1 MNAAA
6 PGGNDS
12 QVSRP
17 APTVWIPR
25 PQEDA
30 EALAQDLAAQGIRPL
45 IAPVMTISYRQE
57 NVRLDGVGAVLFTS
71 ANGVR
76 AFIRQSDRRDLTVY
90 AVGANT
96 GAEARASGFD
106 DVQVAGGDVDAL
118 ADFIAGHRKPSDGA
132 LLHVAGSE
140 RAGDL
145 AGMLRQRGY
154 SVDRRVLY
162 DAVVAESLPDAVIQ
176 ALDEGTIDAVALF
189 SPRTARIVGD
199 LVAKAGRQ
207 DAASGLKALCL
218 SANVAEAAK
227 TVDWQEIVV
236 AEAPDRASLLQAV
249 RLALQTR
256 LAQAADTPG
265 VIQDARVEDAVKGPW
280 GSIAGSDEGSE
291 APPPGE
297 TMNDTKDNE
306 PDKTSEDAASGPSA
320 DSTVE
325 RLPDA
330 ETVIDRFGGI
340 RPMAQKLGVTPSTIQ
355 GWKSR
360 NHIPETRWAEV
371 QAVAEREGVSLD
383 AEGEPTRNADELPPA
398 AQQAEG
404 ETIDTKVEET
414 VAASDVKEPENE
426 PESAQHEP
434 DEPAAPPTAPV
445 PATPRKAS
453 GLAWVAVI
461 IALAS
466 GAGLIT
472 QSYWRPAIESSLN
485 AHLSRFFGPPPAPPS
500 APPDTTLAAAIDALQ
515 GRIGALESRP
525 VPQPAP
531 ASEQVDVEGA
541 LAPLS
546 DRLAALE
553 DAMATAP
560 ATSVEQVDLTPLNQ
574 AVAAL
579 RSRVNAMD
587 TRSDESLEAFRAE
600 LSTFAD
606 QFDAIRAGIE
616 TVTDRVAAVERRLAQ
631 IESAYGGPSGS
642 EAALV
647 LTVGQ
652 LDSLMAAAEPFGGT
666 LRDIAALAPDDEAVQ
681 DAVAALEPLK
691 DAVIPSR
698 ADIIDAFADVA
709 PVVDRVERVAG
720 AEGWVDETLA
730 ELRGLVSIRRTD
742 SSESAPAASRAEA
755 ALEKGDLAGAV
766 AAVEPLAGED
776 PLIADWVKKAK
787 QRMAASA
794 SLKVLRDA
802 ALARLRMAAT
812 GG

>member
-12 QVSRP
+12 QDNKP

-30 EALAQDLAAQGIRPL
+30 DALAQDLAAQGIRPL
-45 IAPVMTISYRQE
+45 IAPVMTISYRQA

-76 AFIRQSDRRDLTVY
+76 SFVRQSDRRNLTVY

-96 GAEARASGFD
+96 GAEARTSDFD

-145 AGMLRQRGY
+145 AEMLRQRGY

-162 DAVVAESLPDAVIQ
+162 DAVVAESLPDAVVQ
-176 ALDEGTIDAVALF
+176 ALDDGTIDAVALF
-189 SPRTARIVGD
+189 SPRTARIVCD

-256 LAQAADTPG
+256 LAQAADTPD
-265 VIQDARVEDAVKGPW
+265 VMQDAWVEDAVKGPW
-280 GSIAGSDEGSE
+280 GSNASVEESE
-291 APPPGE
+291 APLPGE

-306 PDKTSEDAASGPSA
+306 PDKMPEDAASGPSA

-330 ETVIDRFGGI
+330 ETVIERFGGI

-360 NHIPETRWAEV
+360 NHIPETRWHEV
-371 QAVAEREGVSLD
+371 QAVAEREGVALD
-383 AEGEPTRNADELPPA
+383 ADGEPARNADELPPA

-404 ETIDTKVEET
+404 EAIDTKVEET
-414 VAASDVKEPENE
+414 VAASDVKEPEKE
-426 PESAQHEP
+426 TVSSEHESATP
-434 DEPAAPPTAPV
+434 PAAPV

-453 GLAWVAVI
+453 GLAWIAMIV
-461 IALAS
+461 ALAS
-466 GAGLIT
+466 GAGLVT

-485 AHLSRFFGPPPAPPS
+485 AHLSRFFGPPPAVPS
-500 APPDTTLAAAIDALQ
+500 APPDTTLAAAVDALQ
-515 GRIGALESRP
+515 GRLGALEKRP
-525 VPQPAP
+525 VPQPATTGD
-531 ASEQVDVEGA
+531 EVDVEGA

-560 ATSVEQVDLTPLNQ
+560 ATSIEQVDLTPLNQ

-631 IESAYGGPSGS
+631 IETAYGGPSGS

-652 LDSLMAAAEPFGGT
+652 LDSLMAASEPFGGT

-698 ADIIDAFADVA
+698 ADIIDAFAAVA
-709 PVVDRVERVAG
+709 PVVDRVERIAG

-742 SSESAPAASRAEA
+742 SSESAPAVSRAEA
-755 ALEKGDLAGAV
+755 ALENGDLAGAV

>member
-1 MNAAA
+1 MTVAA
-6 PGGNDS
+6 PGGNNSHDD
-12 QVSRP
+12 RP
-17 APTVWIPR
+17 VPTVWIPR

-30 EALAQDLAAQGIRPL
+30 EALAEALVAEGIRPL
-45 IAPVMTISYRQE
+45 IAPVMTIAYRQ
-57 NVRLDGVGAVLFTS
+57 VDVLLDGVGAVLFTS

-76 AFIRQSDRRDLTVY
+76 AFVRQSSRRDLTVY

-96 GAEARASGFD
+96 GDEARTSGFA
-106 DVQVAGGDVDAL
+106 DVQVAGGDVDIL
-118 ADFIAGHRKPSDGA
+118 ADFIAGHRKPADGA

-145 AGMLRQRGY
+145 AELLRQRGFL
-154 SVDRRVLY
+154 VDRRVLY
-162 DAVVAESLPDAVIQ
+162 DAVTVEVLPDTVAQ
-176 ALDEGTIDAVALF
+176 ALDDGAVDAVALF
-189 SPRTARIVGD
+189 SPRTARIVCD
-199 LVAKAGRQ
+199 LLVKAERQ
-207 DAASGLKALCL
+207 DAAPGLTVLCL

-227 TVDWQEIVV
+227 ALDWQEIVI

-256 LAQAADTPG
+256 PAQAADTPN
-265 VIQDARVEDAVKGPW
+265 VIQDAKVEEAANGPW
-280 GSIAGSDEGSE
+280 GSIAGSVEGSE
-291 APPPGE
+291 APLPGE
-297 TMNDTKDNE
+297 TMNDTKDTVPDETPGDAPEEAANE
-306 PDKTSEDAASGPSA
+306 PPAVSS
-320 DSTVE
+320 VE

-330 ETVIDRFGGI
+330 ETVIERFGGI

-360 NHIPETRWAEV
+360 NHIPETRWGEV
-371 QAVAEREGVSLD
+371 QAVAEREGVSLNID
-383 AEGEPTRNADELPPA
+383 GEQVRKADELPPV

-404 ETIDTKVEET
+404 ETIETKAEET
-414 VAASDVKEPENE
+414 VAADDAKEPEKR
-426 PESAQHEP
+426 PEAAPAPSVAAV
-434 DEPAAPPTAPV
+434 PAA
-445 PATPRKAS
+445 PRKAS
-453 GLAWVAVI
+453 GLAWIAMIV
-461 IALAS
+461 ALAS
-466 GAGLIT
+466 GAGLVT

-485 AHLSRFFGPPPAPPS
+485 AHLSQFFGPPPAPPS
-500 APPDTTLAAAIDALQ
+500 APPDATLAESVDALQARIDAL
-515 GRIGALESRP
+515 EKRP
-525 VPQPAP
+525 VPQPTEAGGP
-531 ASEQVDVEGA
+531 VDVEGA

-560 ATSVEQVDLTPLNQ
+560 ATSADQVNLTPLNQ
-574 AVAAL
+574 AIDAL

-587 TRSDESLEAFRAE
+587 TRSDDSLEAFRAE

-606 QFDAIRAGIE
+606 QFDAIRSGIE

-652 LDSLMAAAEPFGGT
+652 LDSLMAASEPFGGT
-666 LRDIAALAPDDEAVQ
+666 LQDIAALAPDDAAVQ
-681 DAVAALEPLK
+681 DAVAALEPMK

-755 ALEKGDLAGAV
+755 ALENGDLAGAV

-776 PLIADWVKKAK
+776 VAIADWVKKAK
-787 QRMAASA
+787 QRIAASA
-794 SLKVLRDA
+794 ALKGLRDA

>member
-1 MNAAA
+1 MNAADS
-6 PGGNDS
+6 GGNDS
-12 QVSRP
+12 QVNRS
-17 APTVWIPR
+17 APVIWVPR
-25 PQEDA
+25 PQADA
-30 EALAQDLAAQGIRPL
+30 EALAQDLAAQGVQSL

-57 NVRLDGVGAVLFTS
+57 NVRVDGYGAVLFTS

-96 GAEARASGFD
+96 GAEARAFGFE

-118 ADFIAGHRKPSDGA
+118 ADLIAGHRTPSDGG

-145 AGMLRQRGY
+145 AGILRQRGY
-154 SVDRRVLY
+154 SVDRHVLY
-162 DAVVAESLPDAVIQ
+162 DAVVAGSLPDAVAE
-176 ALDEGTIDAVALF
+176 ALDDGKIDAVALF
-189 SPRTARIVGD
+189 SPRTARIVCD
-199 LVAKAGRQ
+199 LIVAAGRQ
-207 DAASGLKALCL
+207 DDASGLTAICL

-227 TVDWQEIVV
+227 TVDWQEIVI

-256 LAQAADTPG
+256 LAHAADMPD
-265 VIQDARVEDAVKGPW
+265 VIAGTSVKEVAKGPW
-280 GSIAGSDEGSE
+280 GSVAGSVEGPE
-291 APPPGE
+291 APLPGE

-306 PDKTSEDAASGPSA
+306 PDKTPEEAEGDPAA

-330 ETVIDRFGGI
+330 ETVIERFGGI

-360 NHIPETRWAEV
+360 NHIPETRWDEV

-383 AEGEPTRNADELPPA
+383 LEGEPARNADELPPA

-404 ETIDTKVEET
+404 ETIDTKEEET
-414 VAASDVKEPENE
+414 VAASDAKEPDKE

-434 DEPAAPPTAPV
+434 AAPPAAPV

-453 GLAWVAVI
+453 GLAWVAMI

-466 GAGLIT
+466 GAGLVT

-485 AHLSRFFGPPPAPPS
+485 AHLSQFFGPPPAPPS
-500 APPDTTLAAAIDALQ
+500 APPDTTLAAAVEALQ
-515 GRIGALESRP
+515 GRIGALEKRP
-525 VPQPAP
+525 VPQPP
-531 ASEQVDVEGA
+531 AAGEQVDVEGA

-606 QFDAIRAGIE
+606 QFDAIRSGIE
-616 TVTDRVAAVERRLAQ
+616 TVTDRVAAVERRLTQ
-631 IESAYGGPSGS
+631 IEAAYGGPSGS

-652 LDSLMAAAEPFGGT
+652 LDSLMAASEPFGGT
-666 LRDIAALAPDDEAVQ
+666 LQDIAALAPEDEAVQ
-681 DAVAALEPLK
+681 DAVAALTPLK

-709 PVVDRVERVAG
+709 PVVDRVERVSG

-742 SSESAPAASRAEA
+742 SLESAPAASRAEA
-755 ALEKGDLAGAV
+755 ALENGDLAGAV

-776 PLIADWVKKAK
+776 PSIADWVKKAK

-794 SLKVLRDA
+794 SLKALRDA